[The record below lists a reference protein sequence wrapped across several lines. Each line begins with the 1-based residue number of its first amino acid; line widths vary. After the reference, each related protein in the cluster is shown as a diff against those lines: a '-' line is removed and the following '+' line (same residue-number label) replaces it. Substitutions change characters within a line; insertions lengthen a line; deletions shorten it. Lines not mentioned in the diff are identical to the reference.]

1 MPTTTRKA
9 SDRSASASKSVPASR
24 SATRTV
30 KASAV
35 IKSSSTSTAVETAA
49 KKKALAQA
57 KKQKATSA
65 AKQSLQPSNTAI
77 THCVHEELNR
87 YYDMLDGEEPANV
100 YQLVMRQ
107 AEYALIESVMSK
119 CGGNQSKATKWLGI
133 SRGTL
138 RNKLAEMGYT

>member
-9 SDRSASASKSVPASR
+9 GDRSASASKGAPAPH
-24 SATRTV
+24 SATRTAKTSTV
-30 KASAV
+30 TKASGR
-35 IKSSSTSTAVETAA
+35 STAVETAA
-49 KKKALAQA
+49 KKKAVAQA

-65 AKQSLQPSNTAI
+65 AKQSLQPNKTAI
-77 THCVHEELNR
+77 THCVHEELSR

-100 YQLVMRQ
+100 YQLVIRQ
-107 AEYALIESVMSK
+107 AEHALIESVMSK

-138 RNKLAEMGYT
+138 RNKLAEMGYD